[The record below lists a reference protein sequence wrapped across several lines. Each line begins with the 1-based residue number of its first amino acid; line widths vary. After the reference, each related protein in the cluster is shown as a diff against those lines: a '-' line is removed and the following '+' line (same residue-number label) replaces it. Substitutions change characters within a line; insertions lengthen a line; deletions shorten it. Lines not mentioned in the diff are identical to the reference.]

1 LVVFVL
7 QKYVFDAL
15 HVPFAATVL
24 ISLGL
29 IFAYTYKGGLKTIII
44 TDTLQTFFLI
54 SSVFLTIY
62 FICQSLNLRKFKNL
76 KILIKIPK
84 SSSNQQKLDKIIVD
98 LVWVR

>member
-1 LVVFVL
+1 M
-7 QKYVFDAL
+7 
-15 HVPFAATVL
+15 
-24 ISLGL
+24 
-29 IFAYTYKGGLKTIII
+29 
-44 TDTLQTFFLI
+44 
-54 SSVFLTIY
+54 